1 MGINNKKIL
10 VTGASFGIGRATA
23 VELADRGYSLV
34 LVARSMYEL
43 NKLQNKIKEAYPERE
58 VEIYQC
64 DVADAKEVEKVL
76 SQILSNGRLY
86 GIINNAGI
94 SHTGLI
100 QDLSI
105 EDWHRVIDTNLSSM
119 FYVTKELVPSM
130 IRAKEGRIVNVSSVW
145 GNVGAAYE
153 VAYSASK
160 GGVNAFS
167 KALAKELAPSGITV
181 NAVAFGCIDT
191 NMNQCYSEEE
201 RMSLCE
207 DIPAGRMAS
216 PAEAASMIADV
227 LESPSYL
234 TGQIITFDGAW
245 I

>member
-1 MGINNKKIL
+1 MNINKKIL

-23 VELADRGYSLV
+23 VELADRGYNLV
-34 LVARSMYEL
+34 LLARSMYEL

-64 DVADAKEVEKVL
+64 DVSQALEVEKVT

-86 GIINNAGI
+86 GIVNNAGI
-94 SHTGLI
+94 SHNGLI
-100 QDLSI
+100 QDLSV
-105 EDWHRVIDTNLSSM
+105 EDWHKILNTNLSSM
-119 FYVTKELVPSM
+119 FYIVKELVPSM
-130 IRAKEGRIVNVSSVW
+130 IRAGEGRIVNVSSVW
-145 GNVGAAYE
+145 GNVGAACE

-167 KALAKELAPSGITV
+167 KALAKELAPSNITV

-201 RMSLCE
+201 RISLCE

-216 PAEAASMIADV
+216 PSEAATMIADI
-227 LESPSYL
+227 LESPDYL
-234 TGQIITFDGAW
+234 TGQVITFDGGW